1 MQVFSRKETNMSERQ
16 NHGHGKINDN
26 DSTILIPDDSE
37 EYRKYAQEYSRQNYG
52 QNSSAQQNYQGY
64 QQNYQQQY
72 YNNTGGVQQPYY
84 DQQQYQGQQGGY
96 YPQQPYYG
104 GQYPQQNPYP
114 QQPQYPQQNRKRKK
128 KKKKKK
134 RKSLFLKIFF
144 RVFFSLLIIFLL
156 LFGIYSCVSL
166 SLISKINYRETG
178 ERDRTPGAMSEKY
191 VESVLVIGTDGR
203 SIDDRGRSDSMILVS
218 FNRKTNQIIMTSF
231 MRDSYVDIPGQGM
244 DKLNA
249 AYSYGGPE
257 LLMDTIESNFNVKI
271 DNYVSVNFSSFA
283 AIIDAAGGIDLKI
296 SDEEAEAINVIL
308 VSEVNELM
316 GDEPAADFL
325 TGGGKVHLSGKQAL
339 CYSRIRYV
347 GNNDFERTS
356 RQRTVMTEL
365 IKKAA
370 SSGPSFIKKVSE
382 KALPNITSN
391 MTRGELYKLS
401 LRLPFVL
408 NYDMEQ
414 IQIPVEG
421 SYWGES
427 HDVGDVLAMD
437 YEENIKTLR
446 RKVFAE
452 D

>member
-52 QNSSAQQNYQGY
+52 QNPYA

-72 YNNTGGVQQPYY
+72 YNNPGSVQQPYY
-84 DQQQYQGQQGGY
+84 DQQQYQGQQGEY
-96 YPQQPYYG
+96 
-104 GQYPQQNPYP
+104 YP
-114 QQPQYPQQNRKRKK
+114 QQPQYPPQNRKR
-128 KKKKKK
+128 KKKKK

-178 ERDRTPGAMSEKY
+178 KRDRTPGAMSEKY

-203 SIDDRGRSDSMILVS
+203 SPDDRGRSDSMILVS

-231 MRDSYVDIPGQGM
+231 MRDSYVNIPGRGM

-249 AYSYGGPE
+249 AYSYGGAE

-271 DNYVSVNFSSFA
+271 DNYISVNFSSFA
-283 AIIDAAGGIDLKI
+283 AIIDAAGGIDIEI

-325 TGGGKVHLSGKQAL
+325 SGGGKVHLSGKQAL

-356 RQRTVMTEL
+356 RQRTVMTKL

-391 MTRGELYKLS
+391 MTKGELYKLS

-408 NYDMEQ
+408 KYDMKQ

-437 YEENIKTLR
+437 YEENIKILR

>member
-1 MQVFSRKETNMSERQ
+1 MSEKQ

-37 EYRKYAQEYSRQNYG
+37 EYRRYAQEYSRQNYG
-52 QNSSAQQNYQGY
+52 QSPSAQQNYQGY

-72 YNNTGGVQQPYY
+72 YNAPGGVQQPYY
-84 DQQQYQGQQGGY
+84 GQQQYQGQPAG

-104 GQYPQQNPYP
+104 GRYQQPQNPYP
-114 QQPQYPQQNRKRKK
+114 RQPQYPPQRKKKRKK
-128 KKKKKK
+128 KKKKNV
-134 RKSLFLKIFF
+134 FLK
-144 RVFFSLLIIFLL
+144 VFLRILFSLLIIFIL

-178 ERDRTPGAMSEKY
+178 ERNRTPGAMSEKY

-203 SIDDRGRSDSMILVS
+203 TIDDRGRSDSMILVS

-231 MRDSYVDIPGQGM
+231 MRDSYVDIPGRGW

-249 AYSYGGPE
+249 AYSYGGAE
-257 LLMDTIESNFNVKI
+257 LLMDTIESNFDVQI

-308 VSEVNELM
+308 VTEVNELM

-325 TGGGKVHLSGKQAL
+325 TGGGRVHLNGKQAL

-370 SSGPSFIKKVSE
+370 SSGPSFISKVSK
-382 KALPNITSN
+382 KALPNVTSN

-408 NYDMEQ
+408 TYDTEQ
-414 IQIPVEG
+414 IQIPAEG

-427 HDVGDVLAMD
+427 YDVGDVLAMD
-437 YEENIKTLR
+437 FETNIDVIRK
-446 RKVFAE
+446 KVFAE

>member
-1 MQVFSRKETNMSERQ
+1 MAERYNNGRRK
-16 NHGHGKINDN
+16 IDDN

-37 EYRKYAQEYSRQNYG
+37 EYRQSAQAYGRQHYNQQSSEQPAYG
-52 QNSSAQQNYQGY
+52 QQNYSQPMNY
-64 QQNYQQQY
+64 EQQYYSGNTQPYYGQQQY
-72 YNNTGGVQQPYY
+72 YQQPY
-84 DQQQYQGQQGGY
+84 QEQPG

-104 GQYPQQNPYP
+104 GQYQQPQQNPYP
-114 QQPQYPQQNRKRKK
+114 YQPQRPPQQRPPQR

-134 RKSLFLKIFF
+134 RKKNPALRIILRI
-144 RVFFSLLIIFLL
+144 FFSLLIIFMLI
-156 LFGIYSCVSL
+156 FGIYSCISL
-166 SLISKINYRETG
+166 SLISKINYKPTG
-178 ERDRTPGAMSEKY
+178 KRSRTPGAMSEKY
-191 VESVLVIGTDGR
+191 VESVLIIGTDGR
-203 SIDDRGRSDSMILVS
+203 SKDDRGRSDSMILVS
-218 FNRKTNQIIMTSF
+218 LNRKTNQIIMTSF
-231 MRDSYVDIPGQGM
+231 MRDSYVNIPGRGW

-249 AYSYGGPE
+249 AYSYGGAE

-271 DNYVSVNFSSFA
+271 DNYMSVNFSSFA
-283 AIIDAAGGIDLKI
+283 SIIDAAGGIDLTI

-308 VSEVNELM
+308 VTEVNELM

-356 RQRTVMTEL
+356 RQRRVMTEL

-370 SSGPSFIKKVSE
+370 SSGPSFINKVSK

-391 MTRGELYKLS
+391 MTRGQLYRLS

-408 NYDMEQ
+408 GYDTKQ

-421 SYWGES
+421 SYWSENA
-427 HDVGDVLAMD
+427 DVGDVLAMNF
-437 YEENIKTLR
+437 EMNIDTIRK
-446 RKVFAE
+446 KVFA